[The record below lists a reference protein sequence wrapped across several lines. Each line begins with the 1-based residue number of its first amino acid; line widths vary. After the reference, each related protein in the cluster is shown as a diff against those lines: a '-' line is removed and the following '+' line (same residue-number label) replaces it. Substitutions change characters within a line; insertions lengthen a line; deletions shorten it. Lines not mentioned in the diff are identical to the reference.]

1 MTDFY
6 LGCND
11 GSFTVENTLNGAVI
25 RCTGSIA
32 NVSEA
37 ELIDSLATGTLS
49 QWFDVIFATPN
60 QAELQNAFM
69 VGCTLPLIAYM
80 TAWAYGKVIK
90 FATRDDNNY

>member
-11 GSFTVENTLNGAVI
+11 GSFTTVKTLAGVVI
-25 RCTGSIA
+25 RCSGTIA

-37 ELIDSLATGTLS
+37 ELIESLSTGTLS
-49 QWFDVIFATPN
+49 QWFDVIFGTPN
-60 QAELQNAFM
+60 QAELQTAFM
-69 VGCTLPLIAYM
+69 AGCTIPLIAYLS
-80 TAWAYGKVIK
+80 AWAYGKLIN